1 MTQKKF
7 FQIAGI
13 IVAFVWVFCATFAIA
28 LTVQR
33 RSDKNIPVTAPP
45 ATTTTT
51 PYQNPQG
58 IFTTYPT
65 TAVNPL
71 LTTTQPTVSLEAP
84 TTTAPTE
91 PSTTQPTTAQAV
103 QTPQG
108 KEAIVAAYLNG
119 VNTLKSTPNF
129 ILNKNDTLNIVIDEI
144 TGGSMVESVANTLI
158 PKPAPESYTFLGGVD
173 AATGKSPNAVIAP
186 LNVAAQV
193 DPNAVTDAAS
203 QTNADGGYT
212 VQLTLQPEVQT
223 LASPA
228 PNLST
233 MVQVIDI
240 APLIPSGFTLTDV
253 TINYSPSVITAVFDS
268 QNRIVSMQH
277 KLVSQGGGS
286 GKVAFPPI
294 SASMTMHGDYTSDY
308 TIIYN

>member
-7 FQIAGI
+7 FRIAGI
-13 IVAFVWVFCATFAIA
+13 TVAFVWVFCATFAIA

-51 PYQNPQG
+51 PYQNQQG

-65 TAVNPL
+65 TTANPL
-71 LTTTQPTVSLEAP
+71 LSTTQPTVSVEAS

-91 PSTTQPTTAQAV
+91 PSTTQPTTAQTA
-103 QTPQG
+103 QAPQS
-108 KEAIVAAYLNG
+108 KEAIIAAYLNG
-119 VNTLKSTPNF
+119 VNTLKSTQNF
-129 ILNKNDTLNIVIDEI
+129 ILNKNDTLNITIDEI
-144 TGGSMVESVANTLI
+144 TGGSVVEAFANTLI
-158 PKPAPESYTFLGGVD
+158 PSPAPESYTFLGGVD
-173 AATGKSPNAVIAP
+173 AATGKTPNAVIAP

-193 DPNAVTDAAS
+193 DPTAVTTAVS
-203 QTNADGGYT
+203 QANADGGYT
-212 VQLTLQPEVQT
+212 VQLIIQEEIQT
-223 LASPA
+223 LSSPA

-233 MVQVIDI
+233 MVQVID
-240 APLIPSGFTLTDV
+240 ASSLVPAGATV
-253 TINYSPSVITAVFDS
+253 TEMTVNYSPSTITAVFDS

-277 KLVSQGGGS
+277 KLVSQGGGK
-286 GKVAFPPI
+286 GKMALI
-294 SASMTMHGDYTSDY
+294 TATMSMHGDYTSDY